1 MVPATDYCCMLPAF
15 GVSLRQVA
23 ARFVALA
30 PHGMGRAL
38 APVGALPPYLPRG
51 FYSPFSTYIE
61 RTHIRERRDN
71 REYRERKQLLQLGK
85 NISPTRK
92 IEKHTPANIANPA
105 NLANTKTWY
114 GEGIERVRSGAI
126 SHPSGFFLDE
136 R

>member
-1 MVPATDYCCMLPAF
+1 M
-15 GVSLRQVA
+15 
-23 ARFVALA
+23 
-30 PHGMGRAL
+30 
-38 APVGALPPYLPRG
+38 
-51 FYSPFSTYIE
+51 
-61 RTHIRERRDN
+61 
-71 REYRERKQLLQLGK
+71 ERKQFPQLGK

-105 NLANTKTWY
+105 NPANPANTKTWY